1 LNLKVTVIRMMIVFV
16 NEIVPTAAKLVEDR

>member
-1 LNLKVTVIRMMIVFV
+1 MMIVHV